1 MTSVAPRRAGMRR
14 WALTAAALAAALA
27 VLLAS
32 AALRLGTRTTPPPA
46 AGAPPL
52 PQPDP
57 VPPRVA
63 YDGPRDLAG
72 PVVLRARV
80 VSARARIVAVTWRLD
95 GRPLGTDTTAPYALA
110 ADASLLA
117 PGRHRMRVEAVDRL
131 GVRAESAPVRVRAR
145 GGFGGLSVAG
155 PGPAFER
162 ARAALARGHVTV
174 RLGPGSYPVR
184 GLSLGD
190 GARLV
195 GAGPRTVL
203 AAAGGGTALVTV
215 RARDVELAGLA
226 LDGRGR
232 IDSGVVVLGGAARV
246 RLARLRIAGVRQ
258 NGVHAWG
265 PHAGIS
271 VQDSSI
277 AGAGAY
283 GAGVYD
289 QGSDDSRDT
298 SVVRTAI
305 RGFRGYGIL
314 FAQRYYGRPSAALH
328 SLALDNRIADIV
340 DPAVANGTREGGIW
354 SGGVAAAIIGNA
366 IRDTGWDGIE
376 TVGSSRGTSIV
387 ANDIARTGVG
397 IYLEHETIRSLIA
410 RNTIAHVTTGI
421 NSEWR
426 YGGLGN
432 ADNTL
437 TGNRI
442 IGASETGVFI
452 DVAGDGNRIAGNLV
466 IGGAGPAIVLQGASR
481 NLVSGNRACARPGPV
496 VRLQSAGYDNGA
508 AAHSLRNRVVGNV
521 RSCAP

>member
-1 MTSVAPRRAGMRR
+1 MRR
-14 WALTAAALAAALA
+14 WAITAAALAAALA

-32 AALRLGTRTTPPPA
+32 AVLQLDTRPTPLPA

-52 PQPDP
+52 PQPEP
-57 VPPRVA
+57 EPPRVA
-63 YDGPRDLAG
+63 YAGPRDLAG

-80 VSARARIVAVTWRLD
+80 VSAPARIVAVTWRLD

-110 ADASLLA
+110 ADASLLP
-117 PGRHRMRVEAVDRL
+117 PGPHRVRVEAVDRL
-131 GVRAESAPVRVRAR
+131 GVRADSAPVRVRAR
-145 GGFGGLSVAG
+145 GPFGGLSVTG

-162 ARAALARGHVTV
+162 ALAALARGHVAV
-174 RLGPGSYPVR
+174 RLGPGSYPVS
-184 GLSLGD
+184 GLSLGN

-195 GAGPRTVL
+195 GVGPRTVL
-203 AAAGGGTALVTV
+203 AAAGGGPALVAV
-215 RARDVELAGLA
+215 RGRDVELAGLA
-226 LDGRGR
+226 LDGGGR
-232 IDSGVVVLGGAARV
+232 VDSGVAVLSGAARV
-246 RLARLRIAGVRQ
+246 RLARLQIAGVRE

-265 PHAGIS
+265 AHAEVS

-289 QGSDDSRDT
+289 QGSDRSRDT

-305 RGFRGYGIL
+305 SGFRGYGID

-328 SLALDNRIADIV
+328 SLALDNRIADIA
-340 DPAVANGTREGGIW
+340 DPAVADGTREGGIW
-354 SGGVAAAIIGNA
+354 SGGVAAAIVGNA
-366 IRDTGWDGIE
+366 IHDTGWDGIE

-387 ANDIARTGVG
+387 ANDIARTRVG

-410 RNTIAHVTTGI
+410 RNAIAEVITGI

-432 ADNTL
+432 SDNTL

-442 IGASETGVFI
+442 SDAAQTGLFI

-466 IGGAGPAIVLQGASR
+466 IGGAGPAIVLQGASG

-496 VRLQSAGYDNGA
+496 VQLQSAHFDNGV

>member
-1 MTSVAPRRAGMRR
+1 MRGS
-14 WALTAAALAAALA
+14 AITAAALAAALGA
-27 VLLAS
+27 LLTS
-32 AALRLGTRTTPPPA
+32 AALQFDTRQTPSPA

-52 PQPDP
+52 PPAEP
-57 VPPRVA
+57 EPPRVA
-63 YDGPRDLAG
+63 YAGLRDLAG

-95 GRPLGTDTTAPYALA
+95 GRPLGTDTTAPYTLA
-110 ADASLLA
+110 TDASLLP
-117 PGRHRMRVEAVDRL
+117 PGRHHLRVEAVDRL
-131 GVRAESAPVRVRAR
+131 GARAESAPVRVRAR
-145 GGFGGLSVAG
+145 GAFGGLSVPG

-162 ARAALARGHVTV
+162 AVAALARGHVAV
-174 RLGPGSYPVR
+174 RLGPGEYPVR
-184 GLSLGD
+184 GLSLGN

-195 GAGPRTVL
+195 GAGPSTVL
-203 AAAGGGTALVTV
+203 AAAAGGGPALVTV

-226 LDGRGR
+226 LDGGGR
-232 IDSGVVVLGGAARV
+232 VDSGVAVFGGAARV
-246 RLARLRIAGVRQ
+246 RLTRLRIAGVRE

-265 PHAGIS
+265 GHAEVS

-305 RGFRGYGIL
+305 RGFRGYGID

-354 SGGVAAAIIGNA
+354 SGGVAAAIVGNA

-387 ANDIARTGVG
+387 ANDIARTRVG

-410 RNTIAHVTTGI
+410 RNTIAGVITGI

-426 YGGLGN
+426 YGGRGN
-432 ADNTL
+432 SDNTL

-442 IGASETGVFI
+442 SDASETGLFI

-496 VRLQSAGYDNGA
+496 VRLQSAGYDNGV
-508 AAHSLRNRVVGNV
+508 AAHSLGNRVTGNV